1 MCGWREAVGH
11 HRAGGE
17 ENIGQSVKAAWW
29 QIREQPLDSEIS
41 VFFLLQPPPHFPS
54 GQPAAPAARL
64 LGLQRGA
71 GTAEFLA
78 HLFRFSPPQH
88 QLYQELRELLC

>member
-1 MCGWREAVGH
+1 MGH
-11 HRAGGE
+11 HRAGCG
-17 ENIGQSVKAAWW
+17 ENIVQSIKAAGW
-29 QIREQPLDSEIS
+29 QISEQPLDSEIS
-41 VFFLLQPPPHFPS
+41 VFFPVAASTPLS

-64 LGLQRGA
+64 LELQRGA
-71 GTAEFLA
+71 GSAEFLE